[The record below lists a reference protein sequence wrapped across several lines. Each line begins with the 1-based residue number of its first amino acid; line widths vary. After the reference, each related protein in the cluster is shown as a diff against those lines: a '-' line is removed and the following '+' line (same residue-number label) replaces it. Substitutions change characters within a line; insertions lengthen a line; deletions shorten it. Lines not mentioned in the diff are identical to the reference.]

1 MTAGLYFIVIAIFIF
16 FCQPGD
22 FTPHF
27 HQRIK
32 ILLCWISMDCL
43 WIRWIVYGWATMLFY
58 VNKCRSTKICRR
70 KIALRYEVSF
80 AIVRSTNHGLIC
92 LALPSKLFEVD
103 LIVCMDIPPNPG
115 SELGFELKST

>member
-1 MTAGLYFIVIAIFIF
+1 
-16 FCQPGD
+16 
-22 FTPHF
+22 
-27 HQRIK
+27 
-32 ILLCWISMDCL
+32 
-43 WIRWIVYGWATMLFY
+43 MLFY

-103 LIVCMDIPPNPG
+103 LKYVWIVLQIKGLNWDSN
-115 SELGFELKST
+115 